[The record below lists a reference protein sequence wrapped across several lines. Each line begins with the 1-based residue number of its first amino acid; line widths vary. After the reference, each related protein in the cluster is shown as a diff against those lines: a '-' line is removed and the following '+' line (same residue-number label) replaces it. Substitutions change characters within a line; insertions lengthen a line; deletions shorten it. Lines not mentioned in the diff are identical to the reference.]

1 MNFKSVQTSNA
12 GNFTAKRRMI
22 LSTSPGLIM
31 GIVLA
36 FLMLSSQ
43 VQAGS
48 LPDFTELVESHS
60 AAVVNISTTQ
70 KIKHPKIS
78 RRPHGMPEQ
87 IPEGP
92 FGDLFRHFF
101 GEQGRGFGDHGGSR
115 GGIEPQEA
123 KSLGSG
129 FIISED
135 GYVMTNH
142 HVVKNATE
150 ILVRLSDRREL
161 VAEVIGSDARSDI
174 ALLKVDADNLP
185 VVKIGNSGQLKV
197 GEWVLAIGSPFGFDH
212 SVTAGIVSAK
222 GRSLPRENYVPFI
235 QTDVA
240 INPGNSGGPLFDLD
254 GRVIGIN
261 SQIYSR
267 TGGFMGLS
275 FAIPID
281 MAMQVVEQLKD
292 GGKVARGWLG
302 VLIQDVT
309 RELAESFGMDKPRGA
324 LVAKVLK
331 DSPAEKA
338 GLEVGDIITR
348 FNDEPVVRSSNLPP
362 LVGISPVGEKVKV
375 EILRKGKVKTL
386 KVTLG
391 ELPDDDI
398 QVAGG
403 EPSTANETRL
413 NITVMDLTAEQRK
426 KLEIKDG
433 GVIVQKIQA
442 GPARKAGV
450 RRGDVV
456 LMINNV
462 DVKDAKHFAE
472 ISAELPVDK
481 SLPLLVQRRGGPV
494 FLALKIKEK

>member
-1 MNFKSVQTSNA
+1 MNFKKVLLCQSSRVEHMNKSVAFTFGTLVLFVFAMMLMSFTS
-12 GNFTAKRRMI
+12 
-22 LSTSPGLIM
+22 
-31 GIVLA
+31 LA
-36 FLMLSSQ
+36 
-43 VQAGS
+43 QARA
-48 LPDFTELVESHS
+48 LPDFTKLVEKHS

-70 KIKHPKIS
+70 KIEHPKIS
-78 RRPHGMPEQ
+78 RMPRGMPEQ

-101 GEQGRGFGDHGGSR
+101 GDPGRGFGAPGGPD
-115 GGIEPQEA
+115 GEPQEA

-142 HVVKNATE
+142 HVVKDATE

-174 ALLKVDADNLP
+174 ALLKVDADDLP
-185 VVKIGNSGQLKV
+185 VVDIGDSDHLKV

-240 INPGNSGGPLFDLD
+240 INPGNSGGPLFDLE
-254 GRVIGIN
+254 GNVVGIN

-275 FAIPID
+275 FAIPIG
-281 MAMQVVEQLKD
+281 MAMQVVAQLKD
-292 GGKVARGWLG
+292 DGKVARGWLG

-338 GLEVGDIITR
+338 GLEVGDVVTR
-348 FNDEPVVRSSNLPP
+348 FNGKPVIRSSNLPP
-362 LVGISPVGEKVKV
+362 LVGISPVGKKVAV
-375 EILRKGKVKTL
+375 EILRKGKL
-386 KVTLG
+386 KVLRVELG
-391 ELPDDDI
+391 ELPEDDV
-398 QVAGG
+398 QVAG
-403 EPSTANETRL
+403 EPRTTSETRL
-413 NITVMDLTAEQRK
+413 NMTVMDLTAEQRK
-426 KLEIKDG
+426 KLDIKDG
-433 GVIVQKIQA
+433 GVIVAKIQA

-456 LMINNV
+456 LTLNNI

-472 ISAELPVDK
+472 ISADLPVGK
-481 SLPLLVQRRGGPV
+481 SVPLLVQRRGGPV
-494 FLALKIKEK
+494 FLALKIKED

>member
-1 MNFKSVQTSNA
+1 
-12 GNFTAKRRMI
+12 MI
-22 LSTSPGLIM
+22 LSVRSGLVT
-31 GIVLA
+31 GLVLV

-43 VQAGS
+43 IQAGS
-48 LPDFTELVESHS
+48 LPDFTELVEKHS

-78 RRPHGMPEQ
+78 RMPRGMPEQ

-101 GEQGRGFGDHGGSR
+101 GEQGRGFGGSE
-115 GGIEPQEA
+115 GMEPREA

-142 HVVKNATE
+142 HVVKDATE

-174 ALLKVDADNLP
+174 ALLKVDADSLP
-185 VVKIGNSGQLKV
+185 VVKIGDSGHLKV

-254 GRVIGIN
+254 GSVVGIN

-281 MAMQVVEQLKD
+281 MAMQVVAQLKD

-348 FNDEPVVRSSNLPP
+348 FNGKPVVRSSNLPP
-362 LVGISPVGEKVKV
+362 LVGISPVGKKVKV
-375 EILRKGKVKTL
+375 EILRKGNVKTL

-398 QVAGG
+398 QVAG
-403 EPSTANETRL
+403 EPSTTNETRL

-426 KLEIKDG
+426 KLEIKEG

-450 RRGDVV
+450 RRGDVI

-462 DVKDAKHFAE
+462 DVKDAKHFAG
-472 ISAELPVDK
+472 ISADLPVDK